1 MESMLHDLAK
11 FYEALDQVLQPSKR
25 ACGACGECCRKA
37 SMLRVYPLELQNI
50 RRCVKDE
57 SYMRKF
63 VDFSN
68 NKVVKIWGDI
78 EGQCPFHEGDHCTV
92 YVVRP
97 YFCRVYGHYN
107 YRGNNLL
114 KGCVYCGH
122 STIYYDRG
130 ELPLYDEFINLME
143 KTTQLVKC

>member
-1 MESMLHDLAK
+1 MESMLQALAE
-11 FYEALDQVLQPSKR
+11 FYGLLDEVLQSSKR
-25 ACGACGECCRKA
+25 FCGACGECCRKA

-50 RRCVKDE
+50 RRYVNNE
-57 SYMRKF
+57 ALIRKF
-63 VDFSN
+63 VDFTN

-78 EGQCPFHEGDHCTV
+78 EGQCPFQEADHCSI
-92 YVVRP
+92 YHVRP

-114 KGCVYCGH
+114 KECVYRGH
-122 STIYYDRG
+122 SITYFDRE
-130 ELPLYDEFINLME
+130 ELPLYNEFVNLMA